1 MTEQEDLIR
10 LNGGKVK
17 RTIVF
22 CFLIAYTFS
31 FSGGA
36 MATPSAR
43 NAPLKSIFNE
53 PTDSGSE
60 EGPQGKSVR
69 YEAAMRDL
77 DREYQA
83 GGLTKTEYIQRK
95 REIDN
100 LEL

>member
-1 MTEQEDLIR
+1 MK
-10 LNGGKVK
+10 KVI
-17 RTIVF
+17 IV

-31 FSGGA
+31 FSGAA
-36 MATPSAR
+36 MAKAYVSETGMK
-43 NAPLKSIFNE
+43 KSLDE
-53 PTDSGSE
+53 PTDSETGATWQ
-60 EGPQGKSVR
+60 PKSAR